1 MIAASVGSSAWA
13 ATARRAS
20 SRSLGVVGG
29 MNPISLPGYLL
40 TCRHPQAKQNPAE
53 TVERERDDEQPEPG
67 HQAPHVKIR
76 IRVSTNITKIA
87 VKVTGLPPIR
97 QR

>member
-29 MNPISLPGYLL
+29 MNPISLPGFCSLFV
-40 TCRHPQAKQNPAE
+40 TPQAKQNPAE
-53 TVERERDDEQPEPG
+53 TVERERDDE
-67 HQAPHVKIR
+67 HQ
-76 IRVSTNITKIA
+76 N
-87 VKVTGLPPIR
+87 PPSGTPCEDQDEGEHEQDEDNSR
-97 QR
+97 EAHFHLHRARG